1 MFASTPSTMIDPLIR
16 LRTEDLLELQHVHLY
31 SELDGNP
38 LAPGV
43 KAGTVSGY
51 TEWASA
57 NRQPALSFSWDW
69 TYSPETQRLQAQWS
83 SLRTNLRVVDSEG
96 EDLGVECTRL
106 CVARLM
112 TRASWERVI
121 AESLDLALT
130 MPPDSRH

>member
-1 MFASTPSTMIDPLIR
+1 MFDPLIR
-16 LRTEDLLELQHVHLY
+16 LRPEDLLELQHVHLY
-31 SELDGNP
+31 SELDSESTNP
-38 LAPGV
+38 HA
-43 KAGTVSGY
+43 KAGTVCGY

-69 TYSPETQRLQAQWS
+69 VYDPGTQRLQAQWS
-83 SLRTNLRVVDSEG
+83 SLRTNLRVVDAQG

-121 AESLDLALT
+121 AESLGLVLT

>member
-1 MFASTPSTMIDPLIR
+1 MFASTPATMIDPLIR

-31 SELDGNP
+31 SELDGDP
-38 LAPGV
+38 LDPGA

-83 SLRTNLRVVDSEG
+83 SLRTNLRVVDSQG